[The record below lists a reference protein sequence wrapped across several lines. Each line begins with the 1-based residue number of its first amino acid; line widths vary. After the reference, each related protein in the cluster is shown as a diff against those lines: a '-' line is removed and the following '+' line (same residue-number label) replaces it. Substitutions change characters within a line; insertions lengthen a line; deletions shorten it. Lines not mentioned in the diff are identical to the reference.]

1 MYILQSGSVVDVQ
14 QSELL
19 REKLLD
25 EAYSSDHHAVN
36 SAYDELLKEKDRL

>member
-19 REKLLD
+19 KEKLCD
-25 EAYSSDHHAVN
+25 EAYSNDHHSAN
-36 SAYDELLKEKDRL
+36 SAYD

>member
-19 REKLLD
+19 REKLCE
-25 EAYSSDHHAVN
+25 EAFSSDHHSVN
-36 SAYDELLKEKDRL
+36 TAYD